1 LLEIIRLKNIYE
13 SIFRTEAL
21 TIPHFGYCDEYD
33 IGRLVELRS
42 ELKKSV
48 EMRSGGA
55 VKLSYMPF
63 IIKACSLAMLQYP
76 VLNSHFDAKK
86 ETITYKA
93 SHNIGVAMD
102 TNLGLLVP
110 VIKNVQALSVY
121 EIASELN
128 R

>member
-1 LLEIIRLKNIYE
+1 M
-13 SIFRTEAL
+13 

-33 IGRLVELRS
+33 IGRLVELRA

-48 EMRSGGA
+48 EIRSGGA
-55 VKLSYMPF
+55 VKLAYMPF
-63 IIKACSLAMLQYP
+63 IIKACSLALLQYP

-102 TNLGLLVP
+102 TSNGLLVP
-110 VIKNVQALSVY
+110 VVKNVQALSVF

-128 R
+128 RFDPNCL

>member
-1 LLEIIRLKNIYE
+1 MSK
-13 SIFRTEAL
+13 IFRTEAL

-33 IGRLVELRS
+33 IGRLVELRA

-48 EMRSGGA
+48 EIRSGGA

-63 IIKACSLAMLQYP
+63 IIKACSLALLQYP

-102 TNLGLLVP
+102 TSNGLLVP
-110 VIKNVQALSVY
+110 VVKNVQALSVF

-128 R
+128 RFDPNCL